1 MHVPAPSGA
10 HQRSERAGRNQSYT
24 SLPFLAFHW
33 RALAKT
39 ASSKTETDRGRERE
53 MLRGYALKGHSWLLA
68 RSGHDKKKLQRGVRA
83 PCWSCW
89 LVWLLWQ
96 SQQKWSLAQP
106 LALGKPVW
114 PVFLFQSTATL
125 WPRCQDGLLRV
136 CWWSGVRS
144 PVGAHGLFF
153 SFLFLLCAL
162 PGRQS

>member
-1 MHVPAPSGA
+1 
-10 HQRSERAGRNQSYT
+10 
-24 SLPFLAFHW
+24 
-33 RALAKT
+33 
-39 ASSKTETDRGRERE
+39 

-153 SFLFLLCAL
+153 LFSFPPLCPTREAELSLMTGRGEKPGLESTFLARCHALFSSVLFFF
-162 PGRQS
+162 

>member
-1 MHVPAPSGA
+1 
-10 HQRSERAGRNQSYT
+10 
-24 SLPFLAFHW
+24 
-33 RALAKT
+33 
-39 ASSKTETDRGRERE
+39 

-96 SQQKWSLAQP
+96 SQQIWSLAQS

-114 PVFLFQSTATL
+114 PIFLFQSTATL

-144 PVGAHGLFF
+144 PVGAHGLFSLFF
-153 SFLFLLCAL
+153 SSFVPYPGSRAESDDWARGKARAREYLPCQMPCSLLFCSLLL
-162 PGRQS
+162 LIPPPTQSMG